1 MDNLLHPKNPTQFL
15 PESPITASII
25 FPGEAATFLS
35 FLAYRRYSMLKPRYI
50 VLTDIFVGFEVDD
63 IQSMICL
70 LLYSTK

>member
-1 MDNLLHPKNPTQFL
+1 
-15 PESPITASII
+15 
-25 FPGEAATFLS
+25 
-35 FLAYRRYSMLKPRYI
+35 MLKPRYI